1 LEEAPVVKNDVEKE
15 KQCSAICDAIIHSG
29 SSPPS
34 QLDIQPVSHAAVNLI
49 QVSIMM
55 QQFQLAL
62 YTGCDKTAI
71 LSDFLQ
77 VSSFYPIPSS
87 WI

>member
-29 SSPPS
+29 FLLSPPS

-49 QVSIMM
+49 QVSDIMM
-55 QQFQLAL
+55 QQFQLAQ
-62 YTGCDKTAI
+62 YRCDKTAI
-71 LSDFLQ
+71 LSDFL
-77 VSSFYPIPSS
+77 SSFYRIPSS